1 MTFATYVLTGEDHQ
15 LTADKAFVSLSLFN
29 LLRMPL
35 SFLPI
40 MIVFTVQ
47 VQTACGGDGASVVSA
62 RLVSSAR
69 RSSFGW
75 SDVACCYG
83 CWVVRPD
90 AYTWGVSSPV
100 GIMLGVYCD
109 GRCCAGLCMGA
120 IL

>member
-1 MTFATYVLTGEDHQ
+1 MTFATYVLTGEDHF

-47 VQTACGGDGASVVSA
+47 VQTAGGGDGSSA
-62 RLVSSAR
+62 VSS
-69 RSSFGW
+69 RSLGGRLPGGAIWRVFYVCG
-75 SDVACCYG
+75 
-83 CWVVRPD
+83 VVCPA
-90 AYTWGVSSPV
+90 AYISGVSSPV
-100 GIMLGVYCD
+100 GIMLGV
-109 GRCCAGLCMGA
+109 CCAGLCCAGLYPVA